1 VWGVS
6 VCLCVCWWC
15 VCKYG
20 VVGVCV
26 WCGMC
31 VWVGCVCRVCEF
43 RVCGVYVGVLL
54 CYVCDV
60 YGVCEC
66 GMCVY
71 GVFCVC
77 VCVCGVVSV

>member
-1 VWGVS
+1 
-6 VCLCVCWWC
+6 
-15 VCKYG
+15 
-20 VVGVCV
+20 
-26 WCGMC
+26 
-31 VWVGCVCRVCEF
+31 VWVGCVCRICEF